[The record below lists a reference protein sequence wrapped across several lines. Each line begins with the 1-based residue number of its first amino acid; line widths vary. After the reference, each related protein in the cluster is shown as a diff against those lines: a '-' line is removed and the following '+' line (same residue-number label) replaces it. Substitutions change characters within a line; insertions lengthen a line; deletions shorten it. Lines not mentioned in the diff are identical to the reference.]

1 MCHLVNVKS
10 LKSGMETASVCMCVW
25 FSGEGQDFVLVDAPV
40 SGGVVKAANGSLTV
54 SSFFFAL
61 KLNHRLFISLLPKHF
76 CSN

>member
-1 MCHLVNVKS
+1 
-10 LKSGMETASVCMCVW
+10 METASVCMCVW